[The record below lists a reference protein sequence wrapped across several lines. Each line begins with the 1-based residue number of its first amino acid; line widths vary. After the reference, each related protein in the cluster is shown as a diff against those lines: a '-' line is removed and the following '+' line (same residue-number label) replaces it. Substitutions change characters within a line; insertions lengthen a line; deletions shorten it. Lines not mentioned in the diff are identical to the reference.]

1 MSRVTIYFL
10 FWAQLLVL
18 VASSIMTGINS
29 ALGDIDNGIIWGLVT
44 VLVAFCEFLV
54 FREMLNGI
62 KPKRHRKPKPKKPKP
77 LVDPDPYGP
86 SA

>member
-1 MSRVTIYFL
+1 MSRVMIYFL
-10 FWAQLLVL
+10 FWSQLLVF
-18 VASSIMTGINS
+18 VASSVMTGINS

-54 FREMLNGI
+54 FREMLNKI
-62 KPKRHRKPKPKKPKP
+62 KPKKHRRSKPKKPKQP
-77 LVDPDPYGP
+77 IDPDPYGP